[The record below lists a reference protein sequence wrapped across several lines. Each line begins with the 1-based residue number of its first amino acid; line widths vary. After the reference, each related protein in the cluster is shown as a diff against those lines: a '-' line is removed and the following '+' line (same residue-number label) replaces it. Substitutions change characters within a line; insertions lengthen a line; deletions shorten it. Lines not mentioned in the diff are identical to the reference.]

1 MGRQWVWQD
10 IQSCLGSA
18 HLPTNRGV
26 VITGGPGSG
35 KTAIILALVDA
46 SCFAAPA
53 VREAGRETGTAGE
66 EQVRLLADQVV
77 AYHFCQA
84 DNSPTCLV
92 PEFLQSLAG
101 QLCQAPQL
109 RSYHHLLQSQPDL
122 LASLNINNCRT
133 NPGQALLAGVLQP
146 LRVLYEEGKVATKVA
161 IILIDGLCEAEQH
174 RPDYGETLTTFLAK
188 HHSSFPPWLKI
199 VCTVRSNM
207 ADIANSFPF
216 HQIR

>member
-1 MGRQWVWQD
+1 MWQD
-10 IQSCLGSA
+10 IQSGLTSL
-18 HLPTNRGV
+18 LPTNRGV
-26 VITGGPGSG
+26 IITGSPGSG
-35 KTAIILALVDA
+35 KTAVILALVDR

-53 VREAGRETGTAGE
+53 VKEAVREVGSVGE
-66 EQVRLLADQVV
+66 DQVRNLAHQVV

-92 PEFLQSLAG
+92 PEFVQSLAG

-109 RSYHHLLQSQPDL
+109 ASYHHLVQSRPDL
-122 LASLNINNCRT
+122 LALLSINHCHV
-133 NPGQALLAGVLQP
+133 NPSQALTAGVLEP
-146 LRVLYEEGKVATKVA
+146 LGLLYEEGKVSTNIA

-188 HHSSFPPWLKI
+188 HYSHFPPWLKL

-207 ADIANSFPF
+207 VEIVNTFPF

>member
-1 MGRQWVWQD
+1 MVHKGENQG
-10 IQSCLGSA
+10 GS
-18 HLPTNRGV
+18 HLSR
-26 VITGGPGSG
+26 
-35 KTAIILALVDA
+35 LASHL
-46 SCFAAPA
+46 
-53 VREAGRETGTAGE
+53 
-66 EQVRLLADQVV
+66 V

-174 RPDYGETLTTFLAK
+174 RPDYGETLTSFLAK
-188 HHSSFPPWLKI
+188 HHSNFPPWLKI